1 MFVEVPT
8 VKKVNIKYI
17 AIKVPVRYGEED
29 MPFDFPMRKGDE
41 WIAKIDLD
49 TNKIVNWPQGKSGS
63 FSLKVVDEGI
73 YALLD
78 EDGAY
83 VAQIS
88 YNYVPNR
95 VIPGEYGDYINM
107 KIDET
112 GKVTNMPYPISFD
125 DFFKKN
131 EDD

>member
-1 MFVEVPT
+1 M
-8 VKKVNIKYI
+8 
-17 AIKVPVRYGEED
+17 
-29 MPFDFPMRKGDE
+29 
-41 WIAKIDLD
+41 
-49 TNKIVNWPQGKSGS
+49 
-63 FSLKVVDEGI
+63 KVVDEGI

-88 YNYVPNR
+88 YDYVPNR

-112 GKVTNMPYPISFD
+112 GKVTNMPYSISFD